1 MLNLNKMSQI
11 NKLVQY
17 IRDSKNEVKKVTW
30 PTKKEVKQHTILVI
44 VISLAVA
51 FFLGLADFILT
62 KVIEQ
67 II

>member
-30 PTKKEVKQHTILVI
+30 PTKKEIKQHTVLVI
-44 VISLAVA
+44 IISISMAL
-51 FFLGLADFILT
+51 FLGVVDLFLT
-62 KVIEQ
+62 KIIEQ

>member
-1 MLNLNKMSQI
+1 MSQI